1 MARPPAARAPSTI
14 DETMAEDPT
23 EAIIALLGEA
33 EEAHGAY
40 ERAELGGVYDEDW
53 PRWYAMY
60 AVDNG
65 IGELVGQEVSA
76 EDLAR
81 FLTSTNAEF
90 QAATDPK
97 PAEPWADY
105 TARRIV
111 AEL

>member
-1 MARPPAARAPSTI
+1 MAPDRI
-14 DETMAEDPT
+14 
-23 EAIIALLGEA
+23 EAIIALLGKA

-53 PRWYAMY
+53 PRWYATY

-65 IGELVGQEVSA
+65 IGAMLGHDVTGD
-76 EDLAR
+76 DLAA

-90 QAATDPK
+90 QATDPT
-97 PAEPWADY
+97 PTEPWANY
-105 TARRIV
+105 TARRIA